1 MSQSVFEDQLLSP
14 AFFSDPYPTYHRLRS
29 EAPVYWSDALGGWV
43 LTRYE
48 DVVSILRRPEL
59 YSSTGRVSYLL
70 RQLPEAAR
78 REVELLERHYTLGLA
93 HSDPPDH
100 TRLRTLL
107 SKAFTSRLIEAR
119 QPRIQALVDQL
130 LDRVEGSGRMDII
143 HDLAYPLPA
152 TIIAEIIGAP
162 AEDID
167 LFRQWAI
174 GINRLFESGGRVT
187 PASVAAAQSSL
198 VEMREYIGRLI
209 IERRRRP
216 GDDVLSHL
224 VAAEQQ
230 ADRLSVAELVST
242 AVTLFVAG
250 HETTTHLIGNGML
263 ALLRQP
269 DQLQKLKENPALI
282 SSAVEE
288 MLRYDTAVQRGWRI
302 AAGDIEIDGCRI
314 KKGELVLPMLGAA
327 NRDPAQFP
335 EPDRFDICRQDNKH
349 LGFGYGIH
357 FCLGAPL
364 ARLETPI
371 AINTLLR
378 RFPNLRLETEN
389 LTWRQDIAL
398 RGLIELPVIF

>member
-1 MSQSVFEDQLLSP
+1 
-14 AFFSDPYPTYHRLRS
+14 
-29 EAPVYWSDALGGWV
+29 
-43 LTRYE
+43 
-48 DVVSILRRPEL
+48 
-59 YSSTGRVSYLL
+59 
-70 RQLPEAAR
+70 
-78 REVELLERHYTLGLA
+78 LERHYTIGLA

-107 SKAFTSRLIEAR
+107 SKAFNSRLIEGR
-119 QPRIQALVDQL
+119 QSRIQGLVDQL
-130 LDRVEGSGRMDII
+130 LDRVEDKGRMDII

-269 DQLQKLKENPALI
+269 DQLQKLKDQPALI
-282 SSAVEE
+282 SGAVEE

-314 KKGELVLPMLGAA
+314 KKGDLVLPMLGAA

-364 ARLETPI
+364 ARLEVPI

-378 RFPNLRLETEN
+378 RFPDLRLETES

-398 RGLIELPVIF
+398 RGLIALPVVF

>member
-1 MSQSVFEDQLLSP
+1 
-14 AFFSDPYPTYHRLRS
+14 
-29 EAPVYWSDALGGWV
+29 
-43 LTRYE
+43 
-48 DVVSILRRPEL
+48 
-59 YSSTGRVSYLL
+59 
-70 RQLPEAAR
+70 
-78 REVELLERHYTLGLA
+78 
-93 HSDPPDH
+93 
-100 TRLRTLL
+100 L
-107 SKAFTSRLIEAR
+107 SKAFNSRLIEAR

-130 LDRVEGSGRMDII
+130 LDEVVANGRMDII

-187 PASVAAAQSSL
+187 PASVKAAQDSL
-198 VEMREYIGRLI
+198 LEMRVYIGRLI
-209 IERRRRP
+209 GKRRQEP
-216 GDDVLSHL
+216 GDDILSHL

-250 HETTTHLIGNGML
+250 HETTTHLTGNGML

-269 DQLQKLKENPALI
+269 DQVQKLKENPALI
-282 SSAVEE
+282 TGAVEE

-302 AAGDIEIDGCRI
+302 AAEDIEIDGCRI

-327 NRDPAQFP
+327 NRDPAEFP

-364 ARLETPI
+364 ARLEAPI

-378 RFPNLRLETEN
+378 RFPNLQLETKA
-389 LTWRQDIAL
+389 LSWRQDIAL
-398 RGLIELPVIF
+398 RGLIELPVVF